1 MHLFFKPMDKNATFE
16 TGRGRKMEDK
26 ELNLVDHLEELRK
39 RIIISALAFVAFF
52 VVGFIYVV
60 DIYKWFVKGLDVKLM
75 VLGPSD
81 IVWIYFMIAT
91 VIAIIGTI
99 PVLATQIWL
108 FVRPALK
115 PAERKITVTY
125 VPALFLLFIFGL
137 AFGYFVIFPMVLKF
151 LVNLGGDMFVTNFTA
166 ERYFRFIMNM
176 TLPFG
181 VLFELPVVVMF
192 LTSLGIINPFVLS
205 KIRKYAYFVLI
216 IVAVVI
222 TPPDFMSDFVVT
234 LPLLLLYEISINLSK
249 FVHKKRMKRLEAEE
263 RELEDETETESEEI
277 SSSESL

>member
-1 MHLFFKPMDKNATFE
+1 
-16 TGRGRKMEDK
+16 MEDK
-26 ELNLVDHLEELRK
+26 ELQLVDHLEELRK
-39 RIIISALAFVAFF
+39 RIIISAIAFVIFF
-52 VVGFIYVV
+52 IVGFIYVG
-60 DIYKWFVKGLDVKLM
+60 DIYKWFVRDLDVKLM

-81 IVWIYFMIAT
+81 IMWIYFMLAS
-91 VIAIIGTI
+91 VVAVAATI
-99 PVLATQIWL
+99 PVLALQIWL
-108 FVRPALK
+108 FVRPALR
-115 PAERKITVTY
+115 PTERRITVTY
-125 VPALFLLFIFGL
+125 VPALFFLFLIGL

-151 LVNLGGDMFVTNFTA
+151 LVNMGGDMFVTNFTA
-166 ERYFRFIMNM
+166 DRYFSFIMNM

-216 IVAVVI
+216 IIAVVI

-249 FVHKKRMKRLEAEE
+249 FVYRKRLKKQQD
-263 RELEDETETESEEI
+263 DEIVENA
-277 SSSESL
+277 

>member
-1 MHLFFKPMDKNATFE
+1 MD
-16 TGRGRKMEDK
+16 DK

-39 RIIISALAFVAFF
+39 RIIISALAFVVFF
-52 VVGFIYVV
+52 IVGFIYVD
-60 DIYKWFVKGLDVKLM
+60 DIYKWFVRDLDVKLM

-81 IVWIYFMIAT
+81 IIWIYFMLAT
-91 VIAIIGTI
+91 VVAVAGTI
-99 PVLATQIWL
+99 PVLALQIWL
-108 FVRPALK
+108 FVKPALR
-115 PAERKITVTY
+115 PVERKITLSY
-125 VPALFLLFIFGL
+125 IPALFFLFLIGL
-137 AFGYFVIFPMVLKF
+137 SFGYFVIFPMVLKF
-151 LVNLGGDMFVTNFTA
+151 LVNMGADMFVTNFTA
-166 ERYFRFIMNM
+166 DRYFSFIMNM

-216 IVAVVI
+216 IIAIVI

-249 FVHKKRMKRLEAEE
+249 FVYRKRLKKQQEEEQENEIVEA
-263 RELEDETETESEEI
+263 
-277 SSSESL
+277 

>member
-1 MHLFFKPMDKNATFE
+1 MDD
-16 TGRGRKMEDK
+16 R

-39 RIIISALAFVAFF
+39 RIIISALAFVVFF
-52 VVGFIYVV
+52 IVGFIYVD
-60 DIYKWFVKGLDVKLM
+60 DIYKWFVGNEKLL

-81 IVWIYFMIAT
+81 IMWIYFMLAT
-91 VIAIIGTI
+91 VIAVAGTI
-99 PVLATQIWL
+99 PVLALQIWL

-115 PAERKITVTY
+115 PIERRITLSY
-125 VPALFLLFIFGL
+125 VPALFFLFILGL
-137 AFGYFVIFPMVLKF
+137 AFGYFVIFPMVLDF
-151 LVNLGGDMFVTNFTA
+151 LVNIGKDMFVTNFTA
-166 ERYFRFIMNM
+166 ERYFSFILNM

-216 IVAVVI
+216 IIAIVI

-234 LPLLLLYEISINLSK
+234 VPLLLLYEISINLSK
-249 FVHKKRMKRLEAEE
+249 FVYRKRLKKQQEEDTEEMVEA
-263 RELEDETETESEEI
+263 
-277 SSSESL
+277 